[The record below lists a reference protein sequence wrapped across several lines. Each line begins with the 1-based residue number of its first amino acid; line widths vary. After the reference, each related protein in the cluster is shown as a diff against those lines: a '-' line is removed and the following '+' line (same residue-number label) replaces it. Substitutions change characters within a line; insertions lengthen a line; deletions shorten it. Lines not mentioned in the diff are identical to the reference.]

1 MTTVINDIKYAFRQL
16 RKNPGFTTII
26 VLTLAL
32 GIGANTAIFS
42 IINTTFLRTLPYP
55 EPDRLVYLAE
65 VNPEGG
71 EMPISYPNF
80 QDWQKQQDVFSG
92 LAIYHGAQGKL
103 KTEKGTEMIR
113 VQHVS
118 PDFFKV
124 LGVDILLGRDI
135 HPEDD
140 TSDAPRM
147 AWITYDAWQ
156 RFFRG
161 DPDLVGRSVICD
173 ERPLTITGIL
183 PADFRF
189 FQRTHIFMAIAPFAR
204 DYFLHMR
211 GSHSNCRAVA
221 RLKPGVSLANAR
233 VQMNVITQRLE
244 EAYPEENKGIGALAM
259 PLREQ
264 LAGPARTQLSLLL
277 GAVGLVLFI
286 ACVNVANMLLSRS
299 FTREWEMAIRT
310 SLGASR
316 TRLVCQLLVESL
328 VLATFGG
335 AIGAVLG
342 LWSFT
347 FTERLI
353 PFQVRS
359 VVESSGFDPRMLLY
373 IVGITMVTGLCF
385 GLAPAWQ
392 LSHVHPVG
400 ALKQTTHRAQS
411 VFGRLNMSDLLVT
424 GQVALA
430 LVLLIGAGLLI
441 RSLHRLLQID
451 PGFEPT
457 HVLTMEVGAPPL
469 EQFQRDPHAFTRH
482 YERVL
487 EPVQNLVGV
496 EAAAIAAH
504 VPFTGS
510 NNSMDFY
517 CADRPVPAPGEFP
530 SASQHTVTPDYFRA
544 MGIHLRRGRLF
555 DGTERPYAIPE
566 GIEITPQNLPEIFKD
581 VSFVGVVSQK
591 MADRF
596 WPDQDP
602 IGKRFRLGPPKI
614 GLPWVE
620 IIGVVG
626 NTRQF
631 ALDSAEQP
639 EFYLALRQWP
649 LPTDMD
655 LVVRSQQQPTALIN
669 SIRSV
674 VASVVPDEPIR
685 DIRVLADRI
694 SNSTAGRRFNRNL
707 FACFAGSALILAVI
721 GLYGVLAFNV
731 GRRTREIGIRIALG
745 AERRDVIGSII
756 KHGLI
761 LVVPG
766 LVLGLAGAWAVGRV
780 LQSQLFEVT
789 GSDPLTYGLGTLV
802 MLLTALTACIVPAR
816 RAAKVDPMEALRYE

>member
-1 MTTVINDIKYAFRQL
+1 MNTLLNDVKFAFRML
-16 RKNPGFTTII
+16 RNKPGFTAII

-42 IINTTFLRTLPYP
+42 IVNTTFLRTLPYP
-55 EPDRLVYLAE
+55 DPDRLVHLAE
-65 VNPEGG
+65 ANQKYN

-80 QDWQKQQDVFSG
+80 QDWQKQQEVFSG
-92 LAIYHGAQGKL
+92 LAIYHEAQGKL
-103 KTEKGTEMIR
+103 KTEIGTDMVR
-113 VQHVS
+113 LCHVS
-118 PDFFKV
+118 PDFFEV
-124 LGVDILLGRDI
+124 LGVNTLLGRDML
-135 HPEDD
+135 PEDD
-140 TSDAPRM
+140 TLDAPRV
-147 AWITYDAWQ
+147 AWVTYEAWQ
-156 RFFRG
+156 QFFQG
-161 DPDLVGRSVICD
+161 DPDLVGCSVECD
-173 ERPLTITGIL
+173 KRPLTIAGIL

-189 FQRTHIFMAIAPFAR
+189 YRRTHIFTAIAPFAR

-211 GSHSNCRAVA
+211 ASHSNCKAVA
-221 RLKPGVSLANAR
+221 RLRPGVSLASA
-233 VQMNVITQRLE
+233 QIHMNVITQRLE
-244 EAYPEENKGIGALAM
+244 ESYPEENKGIGALAI
-259 PLREQ
+259 PLREK
-264 LAGPARTQLSLLL
+264 LAGRARTQLSLLL
-277 GAVGLVLFI
+277 GAVGLVLLI

-299 FTREWEMAIRT
+299 FTREREMAIRT

-316 TRLVCQLLVESL
+316 TLLVRQLLVESL
-328 VLATFGG
+328 VLATLGG
-335 AIGAVLG
+335 AMGAVLG

-347 FTERLI
+347 FAERLI
-353 PFQVRS
+353 PSQVRS
-359 VVESSGFDPRMLLY
+359 VVESSGFDLRMLLY
-373 IVGITMVTGLCF
+373 IVTVTVVTGLCF

-392 LSHVHPVG
+392 LSHVRPVD
-400 ALKQTTHRAQS
+400 ALKQTTRRARPI
-411 VFGRLNMSDLLVT
+411 FGRVHMSDLLVS

-457 HVLTMEVGAPPL
+457 RVLTMDVGAPPL

-482 YERVL
+482 YEKIL

-510 NNSMDFY
+510 NNDMDFY
-517 CADRPVPAPGEFP
+517 CADRPVPAPGELP

-544 MGIHLRRGRLF
+544 MGIPLRRGRLL
-555 DGTERPYAIPE
+555 DGTERAYTLPE
-566 GIEITPQNLPEIFKD
+566 GVEITPDNLPEIFKD
-581 VSFVGVVSQK
+581 VTFVGVISQK

-596 WPDQDP
+596 WPEQDP
-602 IGKRFRLGPPKI
+602 IGKRFRLGQPQM

-631 ALDSAEQP
+631 SLARAEQA
-639 EFYLALRQWP
+639 EFYLAMRQWP
-649 LPTDMD
+649 LPMDMD
-655 LVVRSQQQPTALIN
+655 LVVRSQQQPTALVN

-674 VASVVPDEPIR
+674 VASVAPDEPIR

-731 GRRTREIGIRIALG
+731 GRRTREISIRMALG
-745 AERRDVIGSII
+745 AEHRDIIRSVI
-756 KHGLI
+756 KRGLI
-761 LVVPG
+761 LVAPG

-789 GSDPLTYGLGTLV
+789 GSDPLTYGLGALV
-802 MLLTALTACIVPAR
+802 MLITAMAACIIPAR
-816 RAAKVDPMEALRYE
+816 RAAKIDPMEALRYE